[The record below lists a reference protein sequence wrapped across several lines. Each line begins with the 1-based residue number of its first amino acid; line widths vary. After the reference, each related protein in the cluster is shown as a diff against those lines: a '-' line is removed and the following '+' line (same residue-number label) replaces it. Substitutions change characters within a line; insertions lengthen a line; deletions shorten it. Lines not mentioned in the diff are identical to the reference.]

1 MNPRSRVMEMITL
14 VWDFASEWLVL
25 VLSNGCFDGK
35 DNFQYLYNTTASS
48 VSFSGHKSH
57 LW

>member
-1 MNPRSRVMEMITL
+1 MEMITL